1 MIFIAADNDIGF
13 YELFILWMRGKEVPD
28 RGKEVPDTST
38 NDSPNLAH
46 SQLIFI
52 LTRTGKRGKLLYI
65 YLTTLVYTT

>member
-1 MIFIAADNDIGF
+1 MLFITADNDIGF
-13 YELFILWMRGKEVPD
+13 YELFILWM

-52 LTRTGKRGKLLYI
+52 LTRTGRRGKYALHILVNISI
-65 YLTTLVYTT
+65 Y